1 MTTATM
7 QAIIR
12 ALSAEVAR
20 ALNDLSRA
28 EFVPELA
35 NLGQPDKTARE
46 VIEDYRKRHAEAE
59 AALAKATIQGY
70 LLEYVDP
77 PTIEAR
83 LLFVA
88 RELKELDSL
97 YCSHKFY
104 EQQSDAL
111 GDIESQRYDRAI
123 AKLTGNYEP
132 PDGDPREGEICDG
145 N

>member
-1 MTTATM
+1 MSDRATSTIDPDIHPLDH
-7 QAIIR
+7 ALGIIHEMS
-12 ALSAEVAR
+12 L
-20 ALNDLSRA
+20 
-28 EFVPELA
+28 
-35 NLGQPDKTARE
+35 
-46 VIEDYRKRHAEAE
+46 
-59 AALAKATIQGY
+59 ALAIAGQHDAGMRLATAHAAIQGY

-123 AKLTGNYEP
+123 SKLTGNYEP
-132 PDGDPREGEICDG
+132 PDGDPREGGICDG